1 MPTWRYIVFLSFV
14 CCTSCWQWYLILTT
28 LPFLTGNA
36 LDGEHEDYNNA
47 NLPVVN
53 VDSRQDVEG
62 KLTPIQWNLW
72 WGADLASA
80 SCCTRTFAALPQL
93 TRLTLFSTTLK
104 WAGPSFF
111 CCFCSSSEVLRDFD
125 SVVCLWL
132 GINLV
137 RACSQSNML
146 IGHFWLF
153 RNFNVLTRIE
163 SAPSPYHQWAVCID
177 LNRSCSILDYWEH

>member
-1 MPTWRYIVFLSFV
+1 MPTWKYIVFLSFV

-28 LPFLTGNA
+28 LPFLTGNP

-104 WAGPSFF
+104 WAGPSYLLLLLFIIRSIAWF
-111 CCFCSSSEVLRDFD
+111 WLGSSSMTWDKPCQSLF
-125 SVVCLWL
+125 SVKH
-132 GINLV
+132 
-137 RACSQSNML
+137 A
-146 IGHFWLF
+146 
-153 RNFNVLTRIE
+153 
-163 SAPSPYHQWAVCID
+163 
-177 LNRSCSILDYWEH
+177 NRTLLAI